1 MLRVSKL
8 ADYGTVVMVYLSKHS
23 ERLCNAKDIAKAT
36 HLTVPTVSKILKLL
50 SQAELLQSQR
60 GTKGGYQLRAAA
72 RDISVLDII
81 HAMEGRAGL
90 TECTDAEGRCAL
102 QAYCHVQGNWHV
114 INRAIETALASVSL
128 DALAKP
134 SMGTR
139 GIDVS
144 QIEQLSRVAGENH
157 D

>member
-8 ADYGTVVMVYLSKHS
+8 ADYGTVVMVYLAKHS
-23 ERLCNAKDIAKAT
+23 QRLCNAKDIAKAT
-36 HLTVPTVSKILKLL
+36 YLTVPTVSKILKLL
-50 SQAELLQSQR
+50 SQADLLRSQR
-60 GTKGGYQLRAAA
+60 GTKGGYQLLRPAA
-72 RDISVLDII
+72 DISVLEII
-81 HAMEGRAGL
+81 RAMEGRSGL
-90 TECTDAEGRCAL
+90 TECTDSEGQCAL

-114 INRAIETALASVSL
+114 INQAIEMALDSVSL

-134 SMGTR
+134 GMGAR

-144 QIEQLSRVAGENH
+144 QIEQLSRVAGEHH